1 MAGWPGGRACG
12 VRASSGPDGAMFFLR
27 SAEMSQTRTV
37 WSSEAD
43 TTRSSFGW
51 KEAHMT

>member
-1 MAGWPGGRACG
+1 MR
-12 VRASSGPDGAMFFLR
+12 SSGPPLGVMFFLR
-27 SAEMSQTRTV
+27 RPEMSHTRTV